1 MNVLANSNKYF
12 ISLFRFTFLFIYLFS
27 PLCIWGTDEDSPPNI
42 HTFGGQDNIQHIH
55 VYAVYYLH
63 QNVTSLSDWNERIDY
78 HLQRAQKF
86 HHRELASQSR
96 LTYSIYPKPF
106 IATKS
111 KDEFPKED
119 VNAFYWHIIND
130 VWHSGKI
137 EFAKDSFPILLV
149 FSDMNFSPGYDDWTR
164 TCDGKGCPFPEPHSD
179 CQGWITDRGE
189 DRPGSRCGGARSVY
203 WPEKH
208 IGLGLVTA
216 DGWRV
221 PIKGSDCV
229 VYHEG
234 IGHAIGL
241 PHPEPLN
248 DSVMGLAQ
256 YVDSIQKTWIDEDQ
270 KETLGWQKTKINRL
284 DLFSTFE
291 VYHTPSKPS
300 EKDSVTITATFP
312 SHFSDYSIKAEYQ
325 TILTD
330 AFQEIE
336 TPSIK
341 KSDSMTHISWTLPP
355 RPVGKC
361 VGYRIRICASDNST
375 ETIWNYFQIRH

>member
-1 MNVLANSNKYF
+1 MNVLANLIKDMTPF
-12 ISLFRFTFLFIYLFS
+12 FRFTFLCICLLS
-27 PLCIWGTDEDSPPNI
+27 PLISWGTETNSPPKI

-55 VYAVYYLH
+55 VYAVYYLF
-63 QNVTSLSDWNERIDY
+63 QSATPLSDWNERVDY

-106 IATKS
+106 NATKP
-111 KDEFPKED
+111 KNEFPRDD

-130 VWHSGKI
+130 VWHSGMI
-137 EFAKDSFPILLV
+137 EFATGSFPILLV
-149 FSDMNFSPGYDDWTR
+149 FSDMNFSPGYDDWSR
-164 TCDGKGCPFPEPHSD
+164 TCSGKGCPFPAPHSD
-179 CQGWITDRGE
+179 CQGWITDQGE

-248 DSVMGLAQ
+248 NSVMGLAQ

-270 KETLGWQKTKINRL
+270 KEKLGWQKTEINRS

-291 VYHTPSKPS
+291 VFHTPSKPS
-300 EKDSVTITATFP
+300 KKDSVTITAKFP
-312 SHFSDYSIKAEYQ
+312 SRFTGCSITAEYQ
-325 TILTD
+325 TTLTES
-330 AFQEIE
+330 FQKIE

-341 KSDSMTHISWTLPP
+341 KRDSITYVSWILPS
-355 RPVGKC
+355 RPVGNC
-361 VGYRIRICASDNST
+361 VGYRIRICSSDKST
-375 ETIWNYFQIRH
+375 ETIWNYFQIRQ